1 MAALGLTLAVATS
14 TTRPRAGEPGE
25 LVIFAAASLRESF
38 TALAKSFEA
47 RRPGVKVQLSFA
59 GSQELRVQI
68 EHGAKVDVFASADE
82 KHMTALE
89 RQALVKSAAIFA
101 HNEPVVVVPANNPA
115 KLRTFA
121 DLPKAERIVLGAPEV
136 PIGAYAERMLAAA
149 DKSLGGDFGAKVRAH
164 VRSRELNVKQ
174 VLTKVQLG
182 EADAGIVY
190 RTDALSAKDRVVTL
204 AIPAQVNPLASYPIA
219 TLAAAPHPELARAWL
234 GLLLSKEG
242 QATLATFGFKT
253 LSEAELAQSRP

>member
-1 MAALGLTLAVATS
+1 V
-14 TTRPRAGEPGE
+14 
-25 LVIFAAASLRESF
+25 
-38 TALAKSFEA
+38 
-47 RRPGVKVQLSFA
+47 
-59 GSQELRVQI
+59 
-68 EHGAKVDVFASADE
+68 
-82 KHMTALE
+82 TALE
-89 RQALVKSAAIFA
+89 QQSLVKSAAIFA

-115 KLRTFA
+115 KLLAFT

-136 PIGAYAERMLAAA
+136 PIGAYAERILAAA
-149 DKSLGGDFGAKVRAH
+149 DKTYGVDFGAKVRAR

-204 AIPAQVNPLASYPIA
+204 AIPARINTLANYPIA
-219 TLAAAPHPELARAWL
+219 TLATAPHPELARAWL

-242 QATLATFGFKT
+242 QATLATFGFRT
-253 LSEAELAQSRP
+253 LSEAELAQARP